1 MEKLTIIMRSV
12 VFNFIFCDIFLK
24 LSILAK
30 TKSGYYMHP
39 LLFFSIKTTYLFFLV
54 ICTFAHTL
62 SDFNKTMQ
70 NSISHKNRY
79 ALRTCG

>member
-30 TKSGYYMHP
+30 TKSGYYNV
-39 LLFFSIKTTYLFFLV
+39 ITTKTFV
-54 ICTFAHTL
+54 
-62 SDFNKTMQ
+62 
-70 NSISHKNRY
+70 
-79 ALRTCG
+79 